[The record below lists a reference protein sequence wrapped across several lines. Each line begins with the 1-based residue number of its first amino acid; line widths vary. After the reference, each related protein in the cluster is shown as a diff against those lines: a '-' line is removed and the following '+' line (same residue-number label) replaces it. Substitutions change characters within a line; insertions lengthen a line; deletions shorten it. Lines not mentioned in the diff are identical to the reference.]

1 MELQTLQK
9 QIIKESKNR
18 LELAKEVISLKKEI
32 IKSSIQASIRF
43 SALIQA
49 SINFISSFDST
60 QASTQLHLKLR
71 FIFTLPLTFKFILN
85 LQNPVLKQWINHGLH
100 SHKPH
105 MNINTVDHAE
115 DEFMVIAC
123 DGIWLIFFQVL
134 GFCLLGLL
142 SHFSLRHLL
151 LSLMLGPF
159 IDS

>member
-1 MELQTLQK
+1 MEM
-9 QIIKESKNR
+9 
-18 LELAKEVISLKKEI
+18 
-32 IKSSIQASIRF
+32 F
-43 SALIQA
+43 D
-49 SINFISSFDST
+49 SSFDSFL
-60 QASTQLHLKLR
+60 SFDSSFDQLHLKLR
-71 FIFTLPLTFKFILN
+71 FNSSFDSTSSQASIHF
-85 LQNPVLKQWINHGLH
+85 HD
-100 SHKPH
+100 
-105 MNINTVDHAE
+105 INTVDHAE